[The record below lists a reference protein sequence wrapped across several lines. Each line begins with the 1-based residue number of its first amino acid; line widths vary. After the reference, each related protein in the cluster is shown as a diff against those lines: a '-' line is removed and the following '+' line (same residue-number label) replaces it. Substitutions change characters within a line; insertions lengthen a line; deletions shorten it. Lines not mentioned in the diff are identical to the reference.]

1 MLKTLII
8 ASIVFLNIN
17 FGTNGQP
24 PEVKKASVIEK
35 SHWVAVTHLDE
46 KAERVTDKENQEHQ
60 IFLYIGTYTTKK
72 SKGIYLV
79 GFDTVKGMATA
90 PKLVAAIDNP
100 SFQWISADQK
110 QLWSVSEGDKGSF
123 TGFEIN
129 RQNGALKKLKTY
141 DSKGSAPCFITYD
154 NVGNS
159 VLAANYSSGNV
170 IRLAVRPDGTSC
182 GDMAI
187 HQHKG
192 SGPVVDRQSSP
203 HAHSIKIDLIGRYAY
218 SCDLGADK
226 IYVYDLS
233 QPDLYVDT
241 IIQDAPGSGPRHI
254 AFHPGRKAMSVI
266 HELNNMVSTYLPDQ
280 KGRFTLL
287 QSVMSTLPSDF
298 SGKSFCADI
307 HYSADGRF
315 LYASNRG
322 HNSIVIFKVDQQ
334 TMKPD
339 AESWVKEDIHW
350 PRNFI
355 IDPSGN
361 FLLVANQKADD
372 ITIYKIDRA
381 TGLLTYTGHKI
392 LVSAPVC
399 LTWLKD

>member
-1 MLKTLII
+1 
-8 ASIVFLNIN
+8 
-17 FGTNGQP
+17 
-24 PEVKKASVIEK
+24 
-35 SHWVAVTHLDE
+35 
-46 KAERVTDKENQEHQ
+46 
-60 IFLYIGTYTTKK
+60 
-72 SKGIYLV
+72 
-79 GFDTVKGMATA
+79 
-90 PKLVAAIDNP
+90 
-100 SFQWISADQK
+100 
-110 QLWSVSEGDKGSF
+110 
-123 TGFEIN
+123 
-129 RQNGALKKLKTY
+129 
-141 DSKGSAPCFITYD
+141 
-154 NVGNS
+154 
-159 VLAANYSSGNV
+159 
-170 IRLAVRPDGTSC
+170 
-182 GDMAI
+182 
-187 HQHKG
+187 
-192 SGPVVDRQSSP
+192 
-203 HAHSIKIDLIGRYAY
+203 
-218 SCDLGADK
+218 
-226 IYVYDLS
+226 
-233 QPDLYVDT
+233 
-241 IIQDAPGSGPRHI
+241 
-254 AFHPGRKAMSVI
+254 
-266 HELNNMVSTYLPDQ
+266 
-280 KGRFTLL
+280 
-287 QSVMSTLPSDF
+287 MSTLPSDF